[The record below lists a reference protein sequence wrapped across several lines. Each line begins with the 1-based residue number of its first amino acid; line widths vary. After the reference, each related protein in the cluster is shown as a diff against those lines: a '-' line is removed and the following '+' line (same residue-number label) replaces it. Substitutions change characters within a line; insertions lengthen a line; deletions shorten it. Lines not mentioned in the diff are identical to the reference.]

1 MTSLRIPALLAMAI
15 VAGAAH
21 AQAVA
26 VSEKA
31 GSVARA
37 EEIPITTASSA
48 ARAHFSV
55 GQRLLDVGRPREA
68 REHFRLA
75 VEQDPSFAYGY
86 INLAAAAASAP
97 EFKEN
102 LDRANASLT
111 GKSDGERLLVE
122 INRTF
127 LDNNAERRVELAEK
141 LVKTHPTSARA
152 WIVLGNAQGA
162 LNRHEIARKAYSRA
176 IELEPKMFLAQSA
189 AGFSYLFNEPR
200 DFAKAKWH
208 MEQAIAADPQEAKGY
223 EQLGDVYRALNQLEQ
238 ARDAYSRAVDKDAK
252 LAVAVLKKGHI
263 NSFLGN
269 YDEARAAYDA
279 AIAEGKE
286 VEKTTYGV
294 FRAYASVHAS
304 QPAAAI
310 EELTAVARSAEKTV
324 PAKQVNGA
332 KTFALV
338 SALQIAL
345 HNDLL
350 DDAER
355 VLPMYARVVRADAK
369 AVNDA
374 NNTRLTEA
382 TVLSWESQLAARRGD
397 FAKALAKA
405 NEHKALVEK
414 DQNPRRFE
422 TYYSLLG
429 LIELR
434 KKAFADAIPHYRQAD
449 LTDVYQKYHLA
460 LALEGAGQSD
470 EARKLFQDVASWNFN
485 SVGFALTR
493 KDAMKRGTAAN

>member
-1 MTSLRIPALLAMAI
+1 MTSVRIHALLAAAI

-37 EEIPITTASSA
+37 EEIPITTASSS
-48 ARAHFSV
+48 ARTHFTL

-68 REHFRLA
+68 RKYFRLA
-75 VEQDPSFAYGY
+75 VEQDPGFAYGY
-86 INLAAAAASAP
+86 LNLAAAAASAP

-102 LDRANASLT
+102 LDRAAANLA
-111 GKSDGERLLVE
+111 GKSDGERILVD

-141 LVKTHPTSARA
+141 LVKTHPASARA
-152 WIVLGNAQGA
+152 WIILGNAQGA
-162 LNRHEIARKAYSRA
+162 LNRHEVARKAYGKA
-176 IELEPKMFLAQSA
+176 IELEPTMFLAQSA

-279 AIAEGKE
+279 AIADGKE

-294 FRAYASVHAS
+294 YRAYASVHAA

-310 EELTAVARSAEKTV
+310 RELTAVARSAEKTV

-332 KTFALV
+332 KAFALV

-350 DDAER
+350 EDAER
-355 VLPMYARVVRADAK
+355 VLALYGPVVRADAK

-374 NNTRLTEA
+374 ANTRLTEA
-382 TVLSWESQLAARRGD
+382 GILAWESQLAARRGD
-397 FAKALAKA
+397 FAKALGKAK
-405 NEHKALVEK
+405 EHKALVEN

-422 TYYSLLG
+422 TFHSLLG

-434 KKAFADAIPHYRQAD
+434 KKAFAEAIPHYRQAD

>member
-1 MTSLRIPALLAMAI
+1 MTSVRVHALLAVAI
-15 VAGAAH
+15 VAGGAH

-31 GSVARA
+31 GAVARA
-37 EEIPITTASSA
+37 EEFPITTASASA
-48 ARAHFSV
+48 RTHFAV

-86 INLAAAAASAP
+86 LNLAAAAASAP

-102 LDRANASLT
+102 LDRAAANLT
-111 GKSDGERLLVE
+111 GKSDAERILVD

-127 LDNNAERRVELAEK
+127 LDNNAERRIELAQK
-141 LVKTHPTSARA
+141 LVAAYPSSARA
-152 WIVLGNAQGA
+152 WVVLGNALGA
-162 LNRHEIARKAYSRA
+162 LNRHEQARESYNRA
-176 IELEPKMFLAQSA
+176 IALDPKMFLAQSA
-189 AGFSYLFNEPR
+189 LGFSFLFSEPR
-200 DFAKAKWH
+200 DLTKAKWH
-208 MEQAIAADPQEAKGY
+208 MEQAIAADPPEAKGY
-223 EQLGDVYRALNQLEQ
+223 EQLGDVHRALNQLEQ
-238 ARDAYSRAVDKDAK
+238 ARDAYSRAVDKDPK

-269 YDEARAAYDA
+269 YAEARAAYDA
-279 AIAEGKE
+279 AIADGKE
-286 VEKTTYGV
+286 VEKPTYGV
-294 FRAYASVHAS
+294 YRAYASVHAG
-304 QPAAAI
+304 QPKAAI

-324 PAKQVNGA
+324 PSKQVNGA
-332 KTFALV
+332 KAFALV

-350 DDAER
+350 DDAQR
-355 VLPMYARVVRADAK
+355 VLAAYAPVVRADAK

-382 TVLSWESQLAARRGD
+382 GILSWESQLAARRGD

-405 NEHKALVEK
+405 NEHKRLVEN
-414 DQNPRRFE
+414 DQNPRRLE
-422 TYYSLLG
+422 TYHSLLG

-434 KKAFADAIPHYRQAD
+434 KKAFAEAIPHYRQAD

-460 LALEGAGQSD
+460 LALEAAGQSA

-493 KDAMKRGTAAN
+493 RDAMKRGTSAN

>member
-1 MTSLRIPALLAMAI
+1 MTSVRLQAVLAVAI
-15 VAGAAH
+15 FAGAAG

-26 VSEKA
+26 VSEKT

-37 EEIPITTASSA
+37 EDIPITTASASA
-48 ARAHFSV
+48 RTHFAA

-68 REHFRLA
+68 REQFRLA

-86 INLAAAAASAP
+86 LNLAAAAASAP

-102 LDRANASLT
+102 LDRAAANLT
-111 GKSDGERLLVE
+111 GKSDAERILVD

-127 LDNNAERRVELAEK
+127 LDNNAERRIELAQK
-141 LVKTHPTSARA
+141 LVSVHPSSPRA
-152 WIVLGNAQGA
+152 WVTLGNAQGA
-162 LNRHEIARKAYSRA
+162 LNRHELAREAYNRA
-176 IELEPKMFLAQSA
+176 IALDPKMFLAQTA
-189 AGFSYLFNEPR
+189 LGFSYLFSEPR
-200 DFAKAKWH
+200 DLAKAKWH
-208 MEQAIAADPQEAKGY
+208 MEQAIAADPKEAKGY

-238 ARDAYSRAVDKDAK
+238 AREAYSKAVDKDAK

-269 YDEARAAYDA
+269 YAEARAAYDA
-279 AIAEGKE
+279 AIADGKE
-286 VEKTTYGV
+286 VEKPTYGV
-294 FRAYASVHAS
+294 FRAYASVHAG
-304 QPAAAI
+304 QPKAAI

-332 KTFALV
+332 KAFALV
-338 SALQIAL
+338 SAVQIAL

-350 DDAER
+350 DEAER
-355 VLPMYARVVRADAK
+355 VLAVYAPVVRADAK

-374 NNTRLTEA
+374 SNSRLTEA
-382 TVLSWESQLAARRGD
+382 AILAWESQLAARRGD

-405 NEHKALVEK
+405 KEHKSLIEN

-422 TYYSLLG
+422 TYHSLLG

-434 KKAFADAIPHYRQAD
+434 KKAFAEAIPHYRQAD

-460 LALEGAGQSD
+460 LALEGAGQSA
-470 EARKLFQDVASWNFN
+470 EARKIFRDVASWNFN

-493 KDAMKRGTAAN
+493 RDAMKRGTSAN

>member
-1 MTSLRIPALLAMAI
+1 MTSVRMPALFAAAI

-21 AQAVA
+21 AQVVA
-26 VSEKA
+26 VSEKGGSLA
-31 GSVARA
+31 GA
-37 EEIPITTASSA
+37 EEIPVTTASASA
-48 ARAHFSV
+48 KTHFIL

-68 REHFRLA
+68 REYFRLA
-75 VEQDPSFAYGY
+75 VEQDPGFAYGY
-86 INLAAAAASAP
+86 LNLAAAAASAP

-102 LDRANASLT
+102 LDRAAANLT
-111 GKSDGERLLVE
+111 GKSEGERLLVE

-127 LDNNAERRVELAEK
+127 LDNNAERRVELAEQ
-141 LVKTHPTSARA
+141 LVKTHPSSARA

-162 LNRHEIARKAYSRA
+162 LNRHEIARTAYGKA
-176 IELEPKMFLAQSA
+176 IELEPKMFLAQTA

-200 DFAKAKWH
+200 DLSKAKRH
-208 MEQAIAADPQEAKGY
+208 MEQAIASDPQEAKGY
-223 EQLGDVYRALNQLEQ
+223 EQLGDVYRAMNQLEQ
-238 ARDAYSRAVDKDAK
+238 ARAAYSQAVEKDPK

-269 YDEARAAYDA
+269 YDEARASYDA
-279 AIAEGKE
+279 AIADGQE

-294 FRAYASVHAS
+294 FRAYASVHAA
-304 QPAAAI
+304 QPGAAI
-310 EELTAVARSAEKTV
+310 EELIGVARSAEKTA

-350 DDAER
+350 DDADR
-355 VLPMYARVVRADAK
+355 VLGLYAPVVRADAK

-374 NNTRLTEA
+374 GNTRLTEA
-382 TVLSWESQLAARRGD
+382 AILSWESQLAARRGD

-405 NEHKALVEK
+405 KEHKALAEQ
-414 DQNPRRFE
+414 DQNPRRLE
-422 TYYSLLG
+422 TFHSLLG

-434 KKAFADAIPHYRQAD
+434 KKAFAEAISHYRQAD

-460 LALEGAGQSD
+460 LALEGAGQAA
-470 EARKLFQDVASWNFN
+470 EARKLFQDVATWNFN

-493 KDAMKRGTAAN
+493 RDAMKRVTAAN

>member
-1 MTSLRIPALLAMAI
+1 MNIVRMQALLA
-15 VAGAAH
+15 VAVISGAAG

-26 VSEKA
+26 VKHEA

-37 EEIPITTASSA
+37 DEIPVTTASPSA
-48 ARAHFSV
+48 RSHFDV

-75 VEQDPSFAYGY
+75 VAQDPGFAYGY
-86 INLAAAAASAP
+86 LNLAAAAASAP

-102 LDRANASLT
+102 LDRAAANLT
-111 GKSDGERLLVE
+111 GKSEGERLLVE

-127 LDNNAERRVELAEK
+127 LDNNAERRIELAQT
-141 LVKTHPTSARA
+141 LVKTHPGSARA
-152 WIVLGNAQGA
+152 WIALGNAQGA
-162 LNRHEIARKAYSRA
+162 LNRHAKAREAYDRA
-176 IELEPKMFLAQSA
+176 VALDPSLFLAQTTL
-189 AGFSYLFNEPR
+189 GFSYLFNEPR
-200 DFAKAKWH
+200 DLAKAKQF
-208 MEQAIAADPQEAKGY
+208 MEKAIAADPQEAKGY
-223 EQLGDVYRALNQLEQ
+223 EQLGDAYRALNQLEQ
-238 ARDAYSRAVDKDAK
+238 ARDAYGRAVEKDPK

-269 YDEARAAYDA
+269 YAEARAAYDA
-279 AIAEGKE
+279 AIADGKE
-286 VEKTTYGV
+286 IEKPTYGV
-294 FRAYASVHAS
+294 FRAYANVHAG
-304 QPAAAI
+304 QPKAAI
-310 EELTAVARSAEKTV
+310 EELTGVARSAETTV

-332 KTFALV
+332 KAFALV

-350 DDAER
+350 ADAER
-355 VLPMYARVVRADAK
+355 VLAIYAPVVRADAK
-369 AVNDA
+369 AVNDV

-382 TVLSWESQLAARRGD
+382 GLLSWESQLAARRGD

-405 NEHKALVEK
+405 NEHKKLVEN
-414 DQNPRRFE
+414 DQNPRRLE
-422 TYYSLLG
+422 AYHSLLG

-434 KKAFADAIPHYRQAD
+434 KKAFAQAIPHYRQAD

-460 LALEGAGQSD
+460 LSLDGAGQSA

-493 KDAMKRGTAAN
+493 RDALRKATAAN